1 MQFLVIGALAAVSSS
16 TAIAT
21 NKGGYLPGET
31 VGVLISSPGGAFAG
45 AAQLQTSVDN
55 TTWVNV
61 GAATANTGVSLQLI
75 TLSNFIRLNCT
86 AVTAGSVSA
95 VLIGSAD

>member
-31 VGVLISSPGGAFAG
+31 VGILLSSPAGAFAG
-45 AAQLQTSVDN
+45 AAQVQTSVDG
-55 TTWVNV
+55 TTWNNAGV
-61 GAATANTGVSLQLI
+61 ATANAGVSLQAIRLE
-75 TLSNFIRLNCT
+75 NFIRLNCT
-86 AVTAGSVSA
+86 AVTAGSVTA
-95 VLIGSAD
+95 VLIGAAD